1 MVVRPSSE
9 RTGFS
14 AGAVDV
20 IRDVSVAIGGN
31 LGRATVQVSGIR
43 MRGELFQA
51 NPFALK
57 MTFPDSGR
65 MALTVA
71 PGRPD
76 IEQRL
81 RELGFLRNAE

>member
-1 MVVRPSSE
+1 
-9 RTGFS
+9 
-14 AGAVDV
+14 VDV
-20 IRDVSVAIGGN
+20 IRDVSVAI
-31 LGRATVQVSGIR
+31 SGESGASHGAGER
-43 MRGELFQA
+43 DSDEGELFQA

-65 MALTVA
+65 MALMVA

-81 RELGFLRNAE
+81 RDLGFLRNAE